1 MRPIGSAALDC
12 SEAVP
17 ECIRIAWGSTLS
29 LLTGHKIP
37 VYLSPILVLTGV
49 SSLRESHSSGI
60 RFVPGIFIRFHG
72 SFYSSK
78 VMAKLQNSLLLSSG
92 YTC

>member
-29 LLTGHKIP
+29 LLTGHKLP
-37 VYLSPILVLTGV
+37 VYFWFFLVLTAV
-49 SSLRESHSSGI
+49 
-60 RFVPGIFIRFHG
+60 
-72 SFYSSK
+72 
-78 VMAKLQNSLLLSSG
+78 
-92 YTC
+92 